1 MLPENRLDH
10 VLSEFGKCAPELLD
24 ERQLRLLSGCI
35 AKGYGYGGIKA
46 VSAVTG
52 LDPRTV
58 KAGVTE
64 LDQGAALNQDS
75 RIRAEGAGRK
85 SAKELYPDFM
95 EKLESVLRSN
105 TYGDPEKVIW
115 WTNLSLRD
123 MSRILTEEYGI
134 PVGKD
139 VVSRGME
146 ELGFSKQVNQKMDQ
160 VGKRHPLR
168 NEIFE
173 YINETAEAYMAQGIP
188 VISTDTKK
196 KELVGNFKNNGQ
208 AYRPKY
214 DPLRVL
220 DHDFPIA
227 ELGKVSP
234 YGVYVLN
241 DNTGFV
247 NLGTD
252 HDTAEFAVEG
262 IRQWWQHLGIPSFVG
277 KDTIMITCDGGGSN
291 GWRNRLWK
299 YSLALFAEEYKVQ
312 VHVCHLPAGTSKWNK
327 VEHRL
332 FCYISKSWA
341 GHPLIDIPTIVNY
354 ISHTT
359 TETGLKVECTVDYN
373 DYSTGVKVTDDQFDS
388 IDIEWLGPGKDHS
401 YIIRGLKKCN

>member
-1 MLPENRLDH
+1 M
-10 VLSEFGKCAPELLD
+10 
-24 ERQLRLLSGCI
+24 
-35 AKGYGYGGIKA
+35 
-46 VSAVTG
+46 
-52 LDPRTV
+52 
-58 KAGVTE
+58 
-64 LDQGAALNQDS
+64 
-75 RIRAEGAGRK
+75 
-85 SAKELYPDFM
+85 
-95 EKLESVLRSN
+95 
-105 TYGDPEKVIW
+105 
-115 WTNLSLRD
+115 
-123 MSRILTEEYGI
+123 
-134 PVGKD
+134 
-139 VVSRGME
+139 
-146 ELGFSKQVNQKMDQ
+146 
-160 VGKRHPLR
+160 
-168 NEIFE
+168 
-173 YINETAEAYMAQGIP
+173 
-188 VISTDTKK
+188 
-196 KELVGNFKNNGQ
+196 
-208 AYRPKY
+208 
-214 DPLRVL
+214 
-220 DHDFPIA
+220 
-227 ELGKVSP
+227 SP